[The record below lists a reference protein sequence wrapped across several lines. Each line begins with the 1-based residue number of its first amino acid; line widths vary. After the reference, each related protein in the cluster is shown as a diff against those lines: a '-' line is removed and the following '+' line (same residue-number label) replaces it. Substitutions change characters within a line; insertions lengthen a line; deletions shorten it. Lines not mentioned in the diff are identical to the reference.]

1 MPEPGFRE
9 ASIKRPLGNKLVYP
23 LNNQKEYL
31 GRITFEVI
39 EEKRYDVLGELQSL
53 SDGTALKK
61 IKDLGAAWGEEIK
74 DKASDVTAFLG
85 DQIQQLTGN
94 DIPSNDASAGA
105 RRGAGG
111 KSQLEAEQAKFKR
124 EQADR
129 DTAQKSLYGNLQ
141 PTLGFNRKTINLT
154 GDKIALYLPSA
165 IQIQDTVSYENMELG
180 LIGGAV
186 LEGASAGTGA
196 AAGALAAVAGEVGAA
211 FNVLSG
217 KGEGLSRDAAGLLAG
232 KGAAKFLGNTGA
244 PGAVRSATGVTT
256 NPNIRALFKQVPLRT
271 FSFTFALI
279 PTSQAEAIEIEKI
292 IKKFRTEL
300 YPENLEAGGIH
311 VGYRF
316 PNRFLIKVKYK
327 NTEIPGI
334 KFLPVYLQSFNATY
348 NSNGMGMHA
357 DGRFQ
362 GANISLTF
370 TESRAMAK
378 GDVREG
384 Y

>member
-74 DKASDVTAFLG
+74 DKASDAAAFVG
-85 DQIQQLTGN
+85 DKFTKFRGN
-94 DIPSNDASAGA
+94 DIPGNDGGGPGGA
-105 RRGAGG
+105 RGSS
-111 KSQLEAEQAKFKR
+111 KSQLEAEQAKFKK

>member
-1 MPEPGFRE
+1 MPEPGFQNR
-9 ASIKRPLGNKLVYP
+9 LGTTGTKLVYP

-39 EEKRYDVLGELQSL
+39 EERRFDVLGEVSKL

-61 IKDLGAAWGEEIK
+61 IKAIGQAWGKEIL
-74 DKASDVTAFLG
+74 DVGTDIANNVSQAITDVTGVDLPGGDVNTGASHPGQRAAEEKQQAF
-85 DQIQQLTGN
+85 
-94 DIPSNDASAGA
+94 A
-105 RRGAGG
+105 
-111 KSQLEAEQAKFKR
+111 KKEQT
-124 EQADR
+124 DR
-129 DTAQKSLYGNLQ
+129 DGWQDSLYGNLQ
-141 PTLGFNRKTINLT
+141 PTLGFNRKNVNLT

-165 IQIQDTVSYENMELG
+165 IQIQDTVTYENMELG
-180 LIGGAV
+180 LIGGAA
-186 LEGASAGTGA
+186 LAGGQSGIGAVAGAAGA
-196 AAGALAAVAGEVGAA
+196 AAGEVAAA
-211 FNVLSG
+211 FNTLTG
-217 KGEGLSRDAAGLLAG
+217 GAQGLSKDAAGLLAG
-232 KGAAKFLGNTGA
+232 KAASKFLGNTGA
-244 PGAVRSATGVTT
+244 PGAVKSLTGLTT
-256 NPNIRALFKQVPLRT
+256 NPNVRALFKQVPLRT
-271 FSFTFALI
+271 FSFSFQLI
-279 PTSQAEAIEIEKI
+279 PTSQNEAIEIEKI

-316 PNRFLIKVKYK
+316 PNRFLIKVKYRSI
-327 NTEIPGI
+327 EIPGI

-362 GANISLTF
+362 GASISLTF